1 MNRWKGAAA
10 AAGGESK
17 CYRGAIEGATVSQV
31 SGEPAGQG
39 FDNLLP
45 DRVAAS
51 LPSDPVL
58 PLSAVCSG
66 PAIRGLFPARALS
79 SSASASAS
87 STSPRLSSTS
97 SSADKTAVVCR
108 VGPRK
113 KSAGVL
119 RGLDHAFSTC
129 TVALT
134 HAALFC
140 YSIIDPARATFVL
153 NGWTWT
159 TMVCLFCTRAFDLY

>member
-17 CYRGAIEGATVSQV
+17 CYRGAIEGANSSQV
-31 SGEPAGQG
+31 PGTPAGQG

-45 DRVAAS
+45 DRVSAS

-58 PLSAVCSG
+58 PLSAVCPGRPSADFS
-66 PAIRGLFPARALS
+66 PRALS

-97 SSADKTAVVCR
+97 SSTDETAVVCC

-153 NGWTWT
+153 FGWTWT
-159 TMVCLFCTRAFDLY
+159 TMVCALCSRAFDIY